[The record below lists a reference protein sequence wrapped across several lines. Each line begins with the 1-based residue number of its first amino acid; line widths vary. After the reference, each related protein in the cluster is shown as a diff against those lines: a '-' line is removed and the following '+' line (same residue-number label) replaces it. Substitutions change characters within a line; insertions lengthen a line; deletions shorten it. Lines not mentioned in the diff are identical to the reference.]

1 MGKKQHKFDAKREFD
16 YLDDKVYY
24 LGLAFN
30 AISEWCGEIEG
41 KVNRINKAQ
50 KGLKKSMHKHEN
62 GGNHLLMCALP
73 KPCDGDLYADWSFM
87 DFMSKPWEEMTEMM
101 EAANKWQATHTEEDR
116 QRFLREATDA
126 IIAITSAMNKAGA
139 DLAERQ
145 KIMVEVNKSNAV
157 RDGGRRFKK
166 EA

>member
-1 MGKKQHKFDAKREFD
+1 MGKKQRKFDVKREFD

-50 KGLKKSMHKHEN
+50 KGLK
-62 GGNHLLMCALP
+62 
-73 KPCDGDLYADWSFM
+73 
-87 DFMSKPWEEMTEMM
+87 M
-101 EAANKWQATHTEEDR
+101 EAANKWQTTHTEEDR
-116 QRFLREATDA
+116 LRFLREATDA

>member
-1 MGKKQHKFDAKREFD
+1 
-16 YLDDKVYY
+16 
-24 LGLAFN
+24 
-30 AISEWCGEIEG
+30 
-41 KVNRINKAQ
+41 
-50 KGLKKSMHKHEN
+50 
-62 GGNHLLMCALP
+62 MCVLP

-101 EAANKWQATHTEEDR
+101 EAANKWQATHKEEDR
-116 QRFLREATDA
+116 LRFLREATDV
-126 IIAITSAMNKAGA
+126 IISVTSAMNKAGA